1 MDIIEKILKE
11 IDTTKMV
18 TKFVDL
24 TNLCDKEFDIYEWV
38 QQPDD
43 NIRLTYCY
51 YHRWICTDTEV
62 GIRVWYLDNK
72 PVCIS
77 YQPYRKSSETFGWLS
92 KDDFNNVREYVN
104 SLIDEDKNWDVIV
117 LDNNTVNDVIENFNS
132 IEYKKF
138 EEKNI
143 K

>member
-1 MDIIEKILKE
+1 MYTIEKILRE
-11 IDTTKMV
+11 IDTSKKQTNY
-18 TKFVDL
+18 VDL
-24 TNLCDKEFDIYEWV
+24 ISMCESEFEIYDYI
-38 QQPDD
+38 QQPGD

-92 KDDFNNVREYVN
+92 KDDFDNVREYIN
-104 SLIDEDKNWDVIV
+104 SLIVEDTNWDVNV
-117 LDNNTVNDVIENFNS
+117 LDNKTINDVVEKFNS
-132 IEYKKF
+132 IDYKKF